1 MPIEKRKRSRL
12 STPGPFLAEVTN
24 NIDPTYMGGLEVALF
39 KGMPSSTAMQ
49 GGTFTVKYLSPFYGV
64 TSLRYEGTNPKDFN
78 DVQKSYGMWAV
89 PPDIGTMVMVI
100 FIDGDPQQGYWIG
113 CVPDRFQNHMVP
125 GIAASKSI
133 NVTPEQRQKYGT
145 DYLPVAE
152 FHKSSQQL
160 NSLLVHNIPKPV
172 HPFADRLLAQGLLL
186 DTVRGVTSS
195 SARRDLPSSVFGI
208 STPGPIDK
216 NGKTG
221 TVGYESKKPAP
232 VSRLGGS
239 TFVMD
244 DGDANGLN
252 ELVRIRT
259 RTGHQILLHNSADI
273 IYIANSKG
281 TAWIELTSMG
291 KIDIYAEDSV
301 SIHTKGDF
309 NLRADRDFNLEAG
322 RNFNVATSEGEIN
335 FNARKDFN
343 IIADTMKVAPS
354 GNFNLVSG
362 ADIKISSVKNLNTA
376 AGGESKHS
384 STGKFS
390 LSSGAAF
397 SIGAS
402 GTLSLSGSNIR
413 ASAGRI
419 DLNGPAADA
428 PATPELPEQPKPLN
442 LYSVP
447 QRDAAQGWAD
457 GKFYKA
463 PDLTTILQRVPSH
476 EPWDQHEDLNPQ
488 QFSLNKTDTTIQPP
502 AKAENGATIPS
513 TPSANPPY
521 PAANGP
527 ASDKGTVRGQRFP
540 WTTDKPFIEKVKQVA
555 ASLRFNPIDLL
566 AFMNLESARTFDPAI
581 TNNLGYTGLIQFG
594 NAAAADLGTTT
605 GALRQMSRVQ
615 QMDYVE
621 KYFRRWQ
628 WPTLKCPNP
637 TLANLYLTILLPAC
651 RFYLP
656 NQKVADASDPK
667 TRSYYLSNP
676 GFDPGPNKLGYFTP
690 SMIEKTVLIYKN
702 EVIQCLSNAGVT
714 V

>member
-1 MPIEKRKRSRL
+1 MPIEKRSRSRL
-12 STPGPFLAEVTN
+12 STPGPYLAEVTN

-39 KGMPSSTAMQ
+39 KGIPSSIETQ

-89 PPDIGTMVMVI
+89 PPDVGTIVMVI

-152 FHKSSQQL
+152 FHKSSQTL
-160 NSLLVHNIPKPV
+160 NGLLVHNIPKPV

-195 SARRDLPSSVFGI
+195 SARRDLPSSVFCI

-221 TVGYESKKPAP
+221 TVGYESKKPVP

-322 RNFNVATSEGEIN
+322 RNFNVATSEGEVN
-335 FNARKDFN
+335 FNVRKDFN
-343 IIADTMKVAPS
+343 IIADTMKIAPA

-362 ADIKISSVKNLNTA
+362 ADIKLSSVKNFNTA

-390 LSSGAAF
+390 LASGAAL

-402 GTLSLSGSNIR
+402 GNLSLSGSNIR

-419 DLNGPAADA
+419 DLNGPSADT
-428 PATPELPEQPKPLN
+428 PATPDLPEQPKPLN

-447 QRDAAQGWAD
+447 QRDAAQGWAN

-463 PDLTTILQRVPSH
+463 PNLTTILQRVPSH
-476 EPWDQHEDLNPQ
+476 EPWDQHEDINPQ
-488 QFSLNKTDTTIQPP
+488 QFSLNKTDTTIQPA
-502 AKAENGATIPS
+502 AKADNGATIPA

-540 WTTDKPFIEKVKQVA
+540 WTTDQPFIEKVKQVA
-555 ASLRFNPIDLL
+555 ASLKFNPVDLL

-594 NAAAADLGTTT
+594 AAAASDLGTTT
-605 GALRQMSRVQ
+605 AALRQLSRVQ

-621 KYFRRWQ
+621 TYFRRWQ
-628 WPTLKCPNP
+628 WPTSQCPNP
-637 TLANLYLTILLPAC
+637 TLANLCLTILLPAC

-667 TRSYYLSNP
+667 TRNYYLANP
-676 GFDPGPNKLGYFTP
+676 VFDPGKVGYFTP
-690 SMIEKTVLIYKN
+690 AMIEKTVLIHKN
-702 EVIQCLSNAGVT
+702 EVIQCLSKAGVT